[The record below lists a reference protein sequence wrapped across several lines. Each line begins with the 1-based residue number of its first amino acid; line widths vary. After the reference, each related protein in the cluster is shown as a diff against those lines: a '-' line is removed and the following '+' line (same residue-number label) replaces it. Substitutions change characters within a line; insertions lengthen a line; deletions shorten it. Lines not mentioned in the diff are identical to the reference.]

1 MVPRRL
7 VWFCDVSLTM
17 QDLEEMYSSDWNKE
31 INKHKAQDPNE
42 LQFGSMDC
50 LTFLMGLVPHD

>member
-17 QDLEEMYSSDWNKE
+17 QDLEHMYSSDWNKE
-31 INKHKAQDPNE
+31 INEHEAEDAKE
-42 LQFGSMDC
+42 LQCGTK
-50 LTFLMGLVPHD
+50 LAREGNLAR